1 MNRKEY
7 ALLNARGIKM
17 KRVII
22 SGGNFVNKGAEAMLY
37 VTANECFTRFDGCV
51 CSVQLAEGFFE
62 IRSLED
68 LNRLANS
75 SVKKMQSS
83 GKIKKL
89 IAMLEEYKRAD
100 LMLDISGYELCS
112 KLGNYPTLR
121 YLFKIALCKWTKT
134 EAALMPQSFGPFSY
148 DGKIKYIIRLL
159 IRKYL
164 KYPLVCF
171 AREKK
176 SAEDLK
182 KTAPKANVQISSD
195 LVLQNSRIF
204 EAAKDFFQDSN
215 IKIKNESVGLV
226 VNRRL
231 YEQYDH
237 DRILS
242 KYIVIVNTILEK
254 KKNVYLLCHATDD
267 LNICNEIK
275 KEFNNEHRVVIL
287 NEVLSCF
294 AFESLVKNFDYIVAA
309 RYHSIVHSYKECIPC
324 VALGWAVKYQELLG
338 LMGQSKYVLDVGDVS
353 DIVIIETLERMDKNH
368 KVEEE
373 TIRQNLNKVQKEN
386 CFDELERRLRKKK

>member
-75 SVKKMQSS
+75 SVKKMQSG
-83 GKIKKL
+83 GKMKKL

-164 KYPLVCF
+164 QYPLVCF
-171 AREKK
+171 ARE
-176 SAEDLK
+176 
-182 KTAPKANVQISSD
+182 
-195 LVLQNSRIF
+195 
-204 EAAKDFFQDSN
+204 
-215 IKIKNESVGLV
+215 
-226 VNRRL
+226 
-231 YEQYDH
+231 
-237 DRILS
+237 
-242 KYIVIVNTILEK
+242 
-254 KKNVYLLCHATDD
+254 
-267 LNICNEIK
+267 
-275 KEFNNEHRVVIL
+275 
-287 NEVLSCF
+287 
-294 AFESLVKNFDYIVAA
+294 
-309 RYHSIVHSYKECIPC
+309 
-324 VALGWAVKYQELLG
+324 
-338 LMGQSKYVLDVGDVS
+338 
-353 DIVIIETLERMDKNH
+353 
-368 KVEEE
+368 
-373 TIRQNLNKVQKEN
+373 
-386 CFDELERRLRKKK
+386 